1 MTQKPT
7 PDEVL
12 AAWDLKSDWKCG
24 NREGYELSEALRE
37 AIAQRDEAI
46 AAAQKMGDVRVEERR
61 EFHYMQTQIDCLT
74 AELASRNLA
83 TGVNTELMR
92 ERDALQA
99 QLADARAQLASA
111 VKERDVAKAEL
122 GRLKSKYNFLP
133 KHVES
138 LDHLFESDES

>member
-1 MTQKPT
+1 
-7 PDEVL
+7 
-12 AAWDLKSDWKCG
+12 
-24 NREGYELSEALRE
+24 
-37 AIAQRDEAI
+37 
-46 AAAQKMGDVRVEERR
+46 MGVEERR

-99 QLADARAQLASA
+99 QLADARAEATKQHYELCCEIEQYKAQLASA